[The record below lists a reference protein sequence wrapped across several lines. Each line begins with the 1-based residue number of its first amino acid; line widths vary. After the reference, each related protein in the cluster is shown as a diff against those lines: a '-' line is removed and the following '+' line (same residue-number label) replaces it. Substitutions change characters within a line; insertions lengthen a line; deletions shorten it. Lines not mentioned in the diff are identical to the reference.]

1 MADSTTTLK
10 AALQQ
15 ELLQTVSLMIFSR
28 MNTAWDTVW
37 LEIKKLLTPEQLA
50 FVLHELEAAG
60 VLPAWL
66 PAHGIALVPPP
77 AGACCGSDEGE
88 LYEPPEYPPAD
99 SDSDGDSED
108 P

>member
-1 MADSTTTLK
+1 M
-10 AALQQ
+10 
-15 ELLQTVSLMIFSR
+15 SLMIFSR

-60 VLPAWL
+60 VPAAGV
-66 PAHGIALVPPP
+66 PPHGIALVSPP
-77 AGACCGSDEGE
+77 AGACCGSDDGE
-88 LYEPPEYPPAD
+88 LYEPPEY
-99 SDSDGDSED
+99 SDSED